1 MKKIILIIV
10 LLSFGVLKAQTIQD
24 VLGSSGSTATGSGGS
39 LSYTVGQVGYT
50 SNSNSTGSI
59 SAGFQ
64 QAYEIFETIGLEETN
79 VSLQATAY
87 PNPTTN
93 FLTLS
98 VKDLSQSQTYQ
109 IIDFNGKEIAN
120 GKLSAAETK
129 LDFSSYVGGIYS
141 VKITTNKN
149 KIIKTFQVIKH

>member
-1 MKKIILIIV
+1 MEKTILIVTLFASV
-10 LLSFGVLKAQTIQD
+10 LVKAQITQD
-24 VLGSSGSTATGSGGS
+24 VLGASGSTATGSGGS

-50 SNSNSTGSI
+50 SNSNSSGSLN
-59 SAGFQ
+59 AGFQ
-64 QAYEIFETIGLEETN
+64 QAYEISETTGLEEIN
-79 VSLQATAY
+79 VGLQASAY

-120 GKLSAAETK
+120 GKLSASETQ
-129 LDFSSYVGGIYS
+129 LDFGSYVGGIYS

>member
-1 MKKIILIIV
+1 MEKTILIVTLFASV
-10 LLSFGVLKAQTIQD
+10 LVKAQTTQD
-24 VLGSSGSTATGSGGS
+24 VLGASGSTATGSGGS

-50 SNSNSTGSI
+50 SNSNSSGSLN
-59 SAGFQ
+59 AGFQ
-64 QAYEIFETIGLEETN
+64 QAYEISETTGLEETN
-79 VSLQATAY
+79 VGLQATAY

-120 GKLSAAETK
+120 GKLSTTETQ
-129 LDFSSYVGGIYS
+129 LDFGSYVGGIYS